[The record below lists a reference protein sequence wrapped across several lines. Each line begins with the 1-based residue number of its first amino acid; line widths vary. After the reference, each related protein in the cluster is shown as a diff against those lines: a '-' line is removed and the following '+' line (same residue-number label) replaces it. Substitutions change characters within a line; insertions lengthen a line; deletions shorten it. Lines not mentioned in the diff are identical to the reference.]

1 MKRSIVLAAGLALAA
16 VPRLAADAGRDGE
29 VRAVRVA
36 PLAGKVEVVIDL
48 QGAVEVHDFT
58 LDQPARLVVDL
69 LGARLAVPATL
80 YDGQNRGGVKD
91 IRYAQFQPGVVRVVI
106 ELDALADYQ
115 IQRSEA
121 HVRVQIGTERTAFG
135 AWSSGGEAAPSA
147 PVAAPVDRPPAVTG
161 DPARVSTPRVG
172 ALQNI
177 DDYLSAHRADALQS
191 QAPRI
196 TVQWDDADIADVV
209 AGFAAFSGRT
219 IVVGRGITGKVTAE
233 VKNQPWDL
241 AFRAVLESQGL
252 AVQTQPGGILVV
264 VDKKDLAR
272 ADSTVPVET
281 RLVRVNYAQASSLV
295 PAVASIVTKSRGSV
309 VADSVNNA
317 LVITDVQSRIDE
329 VESFVRGLDI
339 RTPQVA
345 IQAKIILVDRTDIEE
360 LGLQYDLGSTTQFFD
375 KLVARP
381 DPRSAKPVD
390 TDLDGVPDALVPTE
404 NFKPD
409 ETIVDLGGN
418 SLSALGNADQQV
430 VNPALRL
437 IFSTALGNFN
447 LTTFVQALQRVEL
460 ADVQAEPSV
469 TTLDNRPAEILVGDK
484 VPIRVIDVSAQGG
497 GGQGGGQGQGN
508 VPRAT
513 VRFEQTGINLKVTP
527 HVTANRQILMQVH
540 AERSAVKP
548 ASVDIGFTF
557 QTQQA
562 DAQVL
567 VDDGETIVVAGLT
580 ETDLTVTKSGIPF
593 LVDLPIVG
601 RLFGFT
607 SQTEQRRDL
616 IILITPHIVDDLAPP
631 SGGN

>member
-1 MKRSIVLAAGLALAA
+1 
-16 VPRLAADAGRDGE
+16 
-29 VRAVRVA
+29 
-36 PLAGKVEVVIDL
+36 
-48 QGAVEVHDFT
+48 
-58 LDQPARLVVDL
+58 
-69 LGARLAVPATL
+69 
-80 YDGQNRGGVKD
+80 
-91 IRYAQFQPGVVRVVI
+91 
-106 ELDALADYQ
+106 
-115 IQRSEA
+115 
-121 HVRVQIGTERTAFG
+121 
-135 AWSSGGEAAPSA
+135 
-147 PVAAPVDRPPAVTG
+147 
-161 DPARVSTPRVG
+161 
-172 ALQNI
+172 
-177 DDYLSAHRADALQS
+177 
-191 QAPRI
+191 
-196 TVQWDDADIADVV
+196 
-209 AGFAAFSGRT
+209 
-219 IVVGRGITGKVTAE
+219 VVGRGITGKVTAE

-264 VDKKDLAR
+264 IDKKDLAR

-317 LVITDVQSRIDE
+317 LVITDVQTRIDD
-329 VESFVRGLDI
+329 VEGFVRGLDV
-339 RTPQVA
+339 RTPQVS

-360 LGLQYDLGSTTQFFD
+360 LGVQYDLGSTTQFFN

-381 DPRSAKPVD
+381 DPASAKPVD
-390 TDLDGVPDALVPTE
+390 TNLDGVPDALVPTD
-404 NFKPD
+404 NFSPD

-430 VNPALRL
+430 VNPALKL

-469 TTLDNRPAEILVGDK
+469 TTLDNRPAEVLVGDK
-484 VPIRVIDVSAQGG
+484 VPIRVIDVSAQAA
-497 GGQGGGQGQGN
+497 QGAATN
-508 VPRAT
+508 AVPRAT

-540 AERSAVKP
+540 AERSAIKP

-567 VDDGETIVVAGLT
+567 VDDGETIVVGGLT

-607 SQTEQRRDL
+607 SQTELRRDL
-616 IILITPHIVDDLAPP
+616 IILITPHIVDDLTTPAA
-631 SGGN
+631 N